1 MKKALLAYS
10 GGLDTSAILV
20 WLREEMK
27 FDVYCYCCDLGNQPA
42 EDWLKE
48 RAKSFGAK
56 DFIFEDMKEE
66 FSHNYAMDVVRSGAL
81 YEGEYLLGTAIG
93 RPLIAKRM
101 SDWADKLNID
111 CLVHGAT
118 GKGNDQLR
126 LEQSW
131 SYLCPDKQIL
141 APWKEW
147 EFEGRSDLLHYL
159 ESKGYHYEGE
169 SKGKYSIDENLFHK
183 STEGAELEDIESDY
197 DYNSILGK
205 KDKNDERKFQIEFQH
220 GFPIKINNNNVT
232 TFEAFEILNKIGA
245 DNSIGIV
252 DIVEERV
259 NGIKSRGIYQTPGGK
274 ILSYTLKKL
283 KEINWSHKLT
293 KISNSMAI
301 EYAELIY
308 EGAWFSQAKQSLDSF
323 FEQACQSLNGV
334 IIIEISKSN
343 LRVVSRKSEKSL
355 YSKSLVSFEEDRF
368 KINQSSKGFCLTRNL
383 SYMNEGLVK

>member
-20 WLREEMK
+20 WLKEQMGFE
-27 FDVYCYCCDLGNQPA
+27 VYCYCCDLGNQPD
-42 EDWLKE
+42 EKWLEE
-48 RAKSFGAK
+48 RALSFGAK
-56 DFIFEDMKEE
+56 EFIFEDMKEE
-66 FSHNYAMDVVRSGAL
+66 FSKEYAMGVIRSGAL

-101 SDWADKLNID
+101 AILAEKLDID

-131 SYLCPDKQIL
+131 AYLCPKKQIL

-147 EFEGRSDLLHYL
+147 DFKGRSDLLSYL
-159 ESKGYHYEGE
+159 NEKGFSYEGE
-169 SKGKYSIDENLFHK
+169 AKGKYSIDENLFHK
-183 STEGAELEDIESDY
+183 STEGAELEEIDGDY
-197 DYNSILGK
+197 DASILGG
-205 KDKNDERKFQIEFQH
+205 KNQDSSTTVAITFSE
-220 GFPIKINNNNVT
+220 GFPKEIDGKAVSAY
-232 TFEAFEILNKIGA
+232 EAFDLLNQLGT
-245 DNSIGIV
+245 NYSIGTV

-274 ILSYTLKKL
+274 ILLDALKKL

-293 KISNSMAI
+293 KISQVMAI

-308 EGAWFSQAKQSLDSF
+308 EGAWFSQAKYALDAYF
-323 FEQACQSLNGV
+323 DDACKRLDGQV
-334 IIIEISKSN
+334 IVELSN
-343 LRVVSRKSEKSL
+343 SNIRVVSRKSEKSL
-355 YSKSLVSFEEDRF
+355 YSKPLVSFEEDALG
-368 KINQSSKGFCLTRNL
+368 INKSSKGFCMTRNL
-383 SYMNEGLVK
+383 SFTNEGLVK